1 MPSRAGSPNKNKDFL
16 VARLKDMYGDDFDPI
31 IKACDNAIRMQSIA
45 DESKSIVSDDEFNQ
59 RKECVNAWD
68 KVAQYTTPKLKAVE
82 VSGEIQHRPHE
93 EWFELL
99 DG

>member
-1 MPSRAGSPNKNKDFL
+1 MPSRKGSPNKNKDFL

-45 DESKSIVSDDEFNQ
+45 DESESVSSEDEFNQ
-59 RKECVNAWD
+59 RKECVTAWD

-93 EWFELL
+93 EWFDLL
-99 DG
+99 